1 MSADKALRM
10 ARNKGFGIEV
20 KAILAEK
27 GMTFNELRAKMYPP
41 DSQNI
46 KPSSYQMVDLMRG
59 TNRAR
64 TGTLEKWAEALSVP
78 TDRLL
83 RAYDLFDTTTKEKTV
98 PRVKPGVVKQ
108 ILAVDAPTETVTHA
122 LSIVTQ
128 PDGTASLTIN
138 LHSLTILDA
147 LEIGRVVMERWP

>member
-27 GMTFNELRAKMYPP
+27 GMTFDELRAKLYPP
-41 DSQNI
+41 DANGN
-46 KPSSYQMVDLMRG
+46 PVSSYQAVDLMRG

-64 TGTLEKWAEALSVP
+64 STTLEKWAEALGVP

-83 RAYDLFDTTTKEKTV
+83 RAYDLFDKTAKPKETTKV
-98 PRVKPGVVKQ
+98 VVKYVPPEPV
-108 ILAVDAPTETVTHA
+108 IVTQG
-122 LSIVTQ
+122 LNIVTQ

-138 LHSLTILDA
+138 LHLLTILDA
-147 LEIGRVVMERWP
+147 LEIGRVVMERMR